1 MVKNKLKTLPKLNSV
16 NALADLFDNN
26 DFGNVWEQMPEAK
39 FEIDLKTHKH
49 LVEIEEDVVI
59 GIEKIAKA
67 EHISSANLIN
77 SWLKERLQ
85 SVKV

>member
-1 MVKNKLKTLPKLNSV
+1 MVKNKLKSLPKLNSV

-49 LVEIEEDVVI
+49 LVEIEEDVVV
-59 GIEKIAKA
+59 GIEKIAK
-67 EHISSANLIN
+67 EKHITSANLIN

>member
-26 DFGNVWEQMPEAK
+26 DFGDVWEQMSEAK
-39 FEIDLKTHKH
+39 FEINLKKHKH
-49 LVEIEEDVVI
+49 LVEIEEDVVVN
-59 GIEKIAKA
+59 IEKIAKTK
-67 EHISSANLIN
+67 HISSATLIN

-85 SVKV
+85 SVEV

>member
-1 MVKNKLKTLPKLNSV
+1 MVKNKLKTLPKLNSI

-26 DFGNVWEQMPEAK
+26 DFGDVWENLPEAK
-39 FEIDLKTHKH
+39 FEINLKKHKH
-49 LVEIEEDVVI
+49 LVELEEDVVI
-59 GIEKIAKA
+59 GIEKIAK
-67 EHISSANLIN
+67 EKHISSANLIN